1 MNEIA
6 LEAQSETAFS
16 GNGEAEINAYLA
28 DPDVQLNGIN
38 DLERIYIQQYLSFFL
53 LPNEAYVFC
62 RRTGYPRNGSTYYRM
77 EEFNEPIPRRFWIND
92 PGEVNRANW
101 ESAYETQGFTLRAV
115 DAQTLSDE
123 REWYD
128 KNAPAFGE
136 GQERKNT
143 R

>member
-53 LPNEAYVFC
+53 LPNEAYVFAGAQVIPE
-62 RRTGYPRNGSTYYRM
+62 TVQPIIGWKNSMSPSPAGSGSMTR
-77 EEFNEPIPRRFWIND
+77 D
-92 PGEVNRANW
+92 
-101 ESAYETQGFTLRAV
+101 
-115 DAQTLSDE
+115 
-123 REWYD
+123 
-128 KNAPAFGE
+128 
-136 GQERKNT
+136 RK
-143 R
+143 RVV

>member
-1 MNEIA
+1 MSR
-6 LEAQSETAFS
+6 L
-16 GNGEAEINAYLA
+16 YLC
-28 DPDVQLNGIN
+28 LFFEGYGGHR
-38 DLERIYIQQYLSFFL
+38 DLHVLTHSFPTRRSSDLQYLSFFL

-115 DAQTLSDE
+115 DAQTLSEE
-123 REWYD
+123 RVWYD
-128 KNAPAFGE
+128 RTAHAFGE
-136 GQERKNT
+136 GQ
-143 R
+143 